1 MATTPTPTAD
11 DEAPAVA
18 TPVGG
23 ERTSRLA
30 LHPSSALPG
39 VPPFVFS
46 VPEGWTIDQAPGA
59 LAVVRPRERIAEFW
73 VTAVLSHDRVA
84 RSVDFKQAAS
94 FTWDRVVKQVPD
106 AKVTFEK
113 FFRRGDVPFYVRGS
127 ELVAPRSARPIAQLH
142 AIWFAPARDAGKLVD
157 FFQLVGTA
165 PVESTDEVGPALFE
179 IITSFRFV

>member
-94 FTWDRVVKQVPD
+94 FTWDRAVKQVPD

-127 ELVAPRSARPIAQLH
+127 ELVAPARRVRSLSSTRSGSPR
-142 AIWFAPARDAGKLVD
+142 RDAGKLVD